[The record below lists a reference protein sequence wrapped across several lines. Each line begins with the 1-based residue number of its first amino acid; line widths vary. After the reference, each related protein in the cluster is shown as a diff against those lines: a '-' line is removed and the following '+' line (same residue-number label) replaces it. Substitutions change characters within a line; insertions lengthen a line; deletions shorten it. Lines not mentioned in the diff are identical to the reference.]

1 MWWKIGIPKYLN
13 IHKIIYKFIKK
24 RKKCDVTIKSTITK
38 KTIIGKK
45 ISDWNNKK
53 STKRE
58 TKLGRERER
67 LLASFVMG
75 NLEGIEEWGGN
86 EIIRNLCKN

>member
-1 MWWKIGIPKYLN
+1 MEKIRG
-13 IHKIIYKFIKK
+13 
-24 RKKCDVTIKSTITK
+24 
-38 KTIIGKK
+38 G
-45 ISDWNNKK
+45 NNKK

-58 TKLGRERER
+58 TKLGERERER
-67 LLASFVMG
+67 LFASFVMG

>member
-1 MWWKIGIPKYLN
+1 MEKIRG
-13 IHKIIYKFIKK
+13 
-24 RKKCDVTIKSTITK
+24 
-38 KTIIGKK
+38 G
-45 ISDWNNKK
+45 NNKK

-67 LLASFVMG
+67 ERLFASFVMG

>member
-1 MWWKIGIPKYLN
+1 MG
-13 IHKIIYKFIKK
+13 
-24 RKKCDVTIKSTITK
+24 
-38 KTIIGKK
+38 G
-45 ISDWNNKK
+45 NNKK

-58 TKLGRERER
+58 TKLERER